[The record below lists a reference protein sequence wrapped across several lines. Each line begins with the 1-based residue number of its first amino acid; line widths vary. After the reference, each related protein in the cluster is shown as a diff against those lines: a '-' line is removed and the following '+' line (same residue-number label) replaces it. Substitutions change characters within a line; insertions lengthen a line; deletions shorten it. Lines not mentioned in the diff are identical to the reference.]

1 MKEPETFI
9 AATPEV
15 LLDCL
20 VYWNAVFSVSV
31 LAANLAA
38 LLAHLHAWTQHYQRC
53 LTSHGIY

>member
-9 AATPEV
+9 ATPEV

-31 LAANLAA
+31 LTANLAA
-38 LLAHLHAWTQHYQRC
+38 LLAHLHAWTKHYQRC
-53 LTSHGIY
+53 LTT